1 MTTML
6 SLILAFM
13 LSIGGSPAASISPG
27 ATVSPVNAGNSS
39 SLNLNIN
46 EKPRLGEIS
55 KIRLFEP
62 MLTSQK
68 ARMISLFR
76 INFEKSLLVGYN
88 NYRNR
93 YYMPRIGRFLQ
104 TDPMQYQDS
113 MNLYQAFNLN
123 PVNFTDPFGL
133 WDWFKMAGSF
143 WKDMAKDPIG
153 TINLA
158 VEDVLYSAL
167 DTTHKAVH
175 KNIDNARRLFDFKAK
190 TTDKVDEFLAKHR
203 IMKRGQYNFMIKSF
217 EGVIVIYG
225 AVGEVQTLNSSRNV
239 IKNPYLEQIEVFPTS
254 STDIVHYD
262 TYWSNTPKVLDYR
275 PTGSGY
281 VAVISPSSSSALS
294 PGKSIM
300 LRSDVTYQFDMMNPG
315 PLTNDVAGTFAGGK
329 YSEGIVQSGQ
339 IFYRGGDAAHPGGS
353 FFSFNPPKS
362 IAEVRIESAVK
373 PQWINPSTG
382 VLKGKSPVNSLISA
396 EFPVGTKFYYG
407 PAAYQ
412 EGIYMGGSMQ
422 IYVPDASQIGVF
434 KVLGKLK

>member
-225 AVGEVQTLNSSRNV
+225 AVGEVQALNSSRNV

-254 STDIVHYD
+254 
-262 TYWSNTPKVLDYR
+262 
-275 PTGSGY
+275 
-281 VAVISPSSSSALS
+281 
-294 PGKSIM
+294 
-300 LRSDVTYQFDMMNPG
+300 
-315 PLTNDVAGTFAGGK
+315 
-329 YSEGIVQSGQ
+329 
-339 IFYRGGDAAHPGGS
+339 
-353 FFSFNPPKS
+353 
-362 IAEVRIESAVK
+362 
-373 PQWINPSTG
+373 
-382 VLKGKSPVNSLISA
+382 
-396 EFPVGTKFYYG
+396 
-407 PAAYQ
+407 
-412 EGIYMGGSMQ
+412 
-422 IYVPDASQIGVF
+422 
-434 KVLGKLK
+434 

>member
-1 MTTML
+1 
-6 SLILAFM
+6 
-13 LSIGGSPAASISPG
+13 
-27 ATVSPVNAGNSS
+27 
-39 SLNLNIN
+39 
-46 EKPRLGEIS
+46 
-55 KIRLFEP
+55 
-62 MLTSQK
+62 
-68 ARMISLFR
+68 
-76 INFEKSLLVGYN
+76 
-88 NYRNR
+88 
-93 YYMPRIGRFLQ
+93 
-104 TDPMQYQDS
+104 
-113 MNLYQAFNLN
+113 
-123 PVNFTDPFGL
+123 
-133 WDWFKMAGSF
+133 
-143 WKDMAKDPIG
+143 MAKDPIG

-167 DTTHKAVH
+167 DGTQRAVH
-175 KNIDNARRLFDFKAK
+175 KNIDTARRLFEFKAK
-190 TTDKVDEFLAKHR
+190 TTDNFDEFLAKHR

-217 EGVIVIYG
+217 EGVIVIHA
-225 AVGEVQTLNSSRNV
+225 AVGEVQVLNSSRN
-239 IKNPYLEQIEVFPTS
+239 IIRNPYIEQIEGLPTS